1 MMMMNKHKLWIGSL
15 SAAVLLGGSA
25 VAASGNMNGQPAPKV
40 QSETTQSAPASVT
53 QSTSVNQNNTGKL
66 LTVSQAKSIALK
78 AVEGKVDD
86 VDLERRNGQTF
97 YEVEIDRKG
106 KPDVTVRL
114 DAYTGKV
121 LAVVNDDDYDDDD
134 DYRENGTGN
143 SSSASA
149 SNEVK
154 LTVAQASN
162 IALKQVTGGKVTKVE
177 LDRDNGR
184 YVYEIELKTAQGEAD
199 VDIDAN
205 TGKVLSFDQDFDD
218 ED

>member
-1 MMMMNKHKLWIGSL
+1 MMNKHKLWIGSL

-25 VAASGNMNGQPAPKV
+25 VAASGNMNGQPAPQV
-40 QSETTQSAPASVT
+40 QSQTT
-53 QSTSVNQNNTGKL
+53 QSTSANQNNKGKL

-106 KPDVTVRL
+106 NPDVTVRL

-134 DYRENGTGN
+134 DYRDNGTGN
-143 SSSASA
+143 SSSTSV
-149 SNEVK
+149 SNQVK

-184 YVYEIELKTAQGEAD
+184 YVYEIELRTAQGEAD

>member
-25 VAASGNMNGQPAPKV
+25 VAASGNVNGQSV
-40 QSETTQSAPASVT
+40 QTTPTSTTQSVT
-53 QSTSVNQNNTGKL
+53 QNQNSTGKML
-66 LTVSQAKSIALK
+66 NASQAKALALK
-78 AVEGKVDD
+78 AADGKVDD

-97 YEVEIDRKG
+97 YEIEIDRKG
-106 KPDVTVRL
+106 NNDVVVRL
-114 DAYTGKV
+114 DAYTGKI
-121 LAVVNDDDYDDDD
+121 LAIVDDEDYDDD
-134 DYRENGTGN
+134 YQGTVTGN
-143 SSSASA
+143 TSNTSASKQ
-149 SNEVK
+149 VK
-154 LTVAQASN
+154 LTASQASN

-177 LDRDNGR
+177 LDHDDGR
-184 YVYEIELKTAQGEAD
+184 YVYEIELRTAQGEAD

>member
-1 MMMMNKHKLWIGSL
+1 MMMNKHKLWIGSL
-15 SAAVLLGGSA
+15 SAAILLGGSA
-25 VAASGNMNGQPAPKV
+25 VAASGTMSGEPAPKA
-40 QSETTQSAPASVT
+40 QSETTQTAPSAGTP
-53 QSTSVNQNNTGKL
+53 STNANQNNTDKM
-66 LTVSQAKSIALK
+66 LTVSQAKAIALK
-78 AVEGKVDD
+78 VVEGKVDD

-106 KPDVTVRL
+106 VPDLTVRL

-121 LAVVNDDDYDDDD
+121 LEVVREDDFDDDD
-134 DYRENGTGN
+134 DDSRDNGTNGVSN
-143 SSSASA
+143 SSAASQ
-149 SNEVK
+149 VK
-154 LTVAQASN
+154 LTVDQASN

-184 YVYEIELKTAQGEAD
+184 YVYEIELRTAQGEAD
-199 VDIDAN
+199 VDIDAG

>member
-1 MMMMNKHKLWIGSL
+1 MMMNKHKLWIGSL

-53 QSTSVNQNNTGKL
+53 QSTSANQNNTGKL

-184 YVYEIELKTAQGEAD
+184 YVYEIELRTAQGEAD

>member
-1 MMMMNKHKLWIGSL
+1 MMMNKHKLWIGSL

-25 VAASGNMNGQPAPKV
+25 VAASGNMNGQSASQV
-40 QSETTQSAPASVT
+40 QSETIQSAPASVT
-53 QSTSVNQNNTGKL
+53 QSTSANQNNTGKL

-106 KPDVTVRL
+106 NPDVTVRL

-134 DYRENGTGN
+134 DYRDNGTGN

-149 SNEVK
+149 SNQVK

-184 YVYEIELKTAQGEAD
+184 YVYEIELRTAQGEAD

>member
-1 MMMMNKHKLWIGSL
+1 MMMNKHKLWIGSL

>member
-1 MMMMNKHKLWIGSL
+1 MMMNKHKLWIGSL

-25 VAASGNMNGQPAPKV
+25 VAASGNMNGQPVPKV

-53 QSTSVNQNNTGKL
+53 QSTSANQNNTGKL

-86 VDLERRNGQTF
+86 VDLERKNGQTF

-106 KPDVTVRL
+106 QPDVTVRL

-134 DYRENGTGN
+134 DYRDNGTSN

-149 SNEVK
+149 SNQVK

-184 YVYEIELKTAQGEAD
+184 YVYEIELRTAQGEAD